1 MKKYYE
7 AYEERYKTIHK
18 MGYSWAGDA
27 RINGVKNAEFSNYGY
42 QIEGEITPVDM
53 FPRTGHCEV
62 VVSLTRN
69 FASR

>member
-27 RINGVKNAEFSNYGY
+27 RINGVKNAEFSNYG
-42 QIEGEITPVDM
+42 
-53 FPRTGHCEV
+53 
-62 VVSLTRN
+62 
-69 FASR
+69 